1 MSFIE
6 TSDQKLLEIRWVRFG
21 RERLGGVEEDL
32 PVQCFVLEIG
42 VDFNSVK
49 MISFAL
55 WSIGARVFVNCSYE
69 LTIS

>member
-1 MSFIE
+1 M
-6 TSDQKLLEIRWVRFG
+6 
-21 RERLGGVEEDL
+21 
-32 PVQCFVLEIG
+32 QCFVLEIG

-55 WSIGARVFVNCSYE
+55 WSIGARVFVNCSCE